1 MSGAVEAQSPPTN
14 DGLTREDVRSIAH
27 ALLLT
32 RRVEAVLTNLYRQD
46 RIIGGLYRS
55 LGQEA
60 AAVGSAYALRR
71 RVDGTGD
78 ILAPAVRNL
87 GSLFVMGVRPVDV
100 MRQYMATVD
109 SPTRGREQNVHI
121 TDIRR
126 GWIGLI
132 SHLGV
137 MIEVMAGVALSFRLK
152 SEPRV
157 ALAYIGD
164 GGASTGA
171 FHEGFALAAAQRL
184 PLVVIIENNAWAYS
198 TPVRRQT
205 AADSF
210 VVRARAFGVHGERC
224 DGNDVFAV
232 HAMTAKAV
240 ELARSGRGPA
250 LLEVVT
256 YRRVGH
262 AEHDGQAY
270 VPPGELTAWEGRD
283 PLARFEARVTAEG
296 WLSVA
301 ELDAIRADVDA
312 EVDRAREEAESSVLP
327 PAEEALAEV
336 TAGVRAR
343 APWTRRDPVDPAE
356 GR

>member
-1 MSGAVEAQSPPTN
+1 MSGTVEARSSPTT
-14 DGLTREDVRSIAH
+14 DGLTREDVRGIAR

-32 RRVEAVLTNLYRQD
+32 RRVETILTNLYRQD

-60 AAVGSAYALRR
+60 AAVGSAWALRR
-71 RVDGTGD
+71 RADGTGD
-78 ILAPAVRNL
+78 VMAPAVRNL
-87 GSLFVMGVRPVDV
+87 GSLFVMGVAPVDV
-100 MRQYMATVD
+100 MRQYMAKAD
-109 SPTRGREQNVHI
+109 SPTRGREQNVHF
-121 TDIRR
+121 TDLER

-137 MIEVMAGVALSFRLK
+137 MIEVLAGVALSFRLR

-184 PLVVIIENNAWAYS
+184 PLVVIIENNGWAYS
-198 TPVRRQT
+198 TPIRKQT

-210 VVRARAFGVHGERC
+210 VVRAHAFGVHGERC

-232 HAMTAKAV
+232 HAMTSRAV
-240 ELARSGRGPA
+240 EHVRTGNGPA

-262 AEHDGQAY
+262 AEHDAQAY
-270 VPPGELTAWEGRD
+270 VPREELAEWEARD
-283 PLARFEARVTAEG
+283 PLLRFEERVLAETR
-296 WLSVA
+296 LTRA
-301 ELDAIRADVDA
+301 ELDTIRTGVDA
-312 EVDRAREEAESSVLP
+312 EVEHAREAAESSGLP
-327 PAEEALAEV
+327 PAADALAEV
-336 TAGVRAR
+336 LAGIRTPT
-343 APWTRRDPVDPAE
+343 PWTRRAPVHPAE
-356 GR
+356 DR